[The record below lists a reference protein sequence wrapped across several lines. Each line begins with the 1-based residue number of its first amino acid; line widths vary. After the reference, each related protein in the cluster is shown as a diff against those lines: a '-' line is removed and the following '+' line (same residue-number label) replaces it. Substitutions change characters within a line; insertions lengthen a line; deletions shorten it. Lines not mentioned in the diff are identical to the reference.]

1 MRDRASVAIGAA
13 VGQERQR
20 RGWSLTELAARARL
34 SVGTVSGVEA
44 GRTTSFET
52 CARLAVALGLD
63 FEVALPSRR
72 RPDARPAS
80 DVVHAAMGE
89 HEARWLT
96 RRGFELAIDYPYQH
110 YQFAGRADLLAWTTE
125 PPAMLHIE
133 NRTRFPDLQ
142 SAAGS
147 FNAKRRYLAGALAV
161 HLGIPGFLSQTHVM
175 AGLWSAEVIHAV
187 RLRRASFLAL
197 CPDSDERLRS
207 WLRGQPPVRG
217 SSSTF
222 VLLDPLAQGRQART
236 IGMDRVLSGV
246 RPRVRGYAEAAQG
259 LQRARR

>member
-1 MRDRASVAIGAA
+1 MGVKRHLVQWLRDVA
-13 VGQERQR
+13 
-20 RGWSLTELAARARL
+20 TLA
-34 SVGTVSGVEA
+34 
-44 GRTTSFET
+44 
-52 CARLAVALGLD
+52 
-63 FEVALPSRR
+63 SRR
-72 RPDARPAS
+72 RRLARPPS
-80 DVVHAAMGE
+80 DLVHAAMGE
-89 HEARWLT
+89 LEARWLA
-96 RRGFELAIDYPYQH
+96 RHGFELAIDYPYQH

-125 PPAMLHIE
+125 PPALLHIE

-161 HLGIPGFLSQTHVM
+161 HLGIRGFLSQTHVL

-197 CPDSDERLRS
+197 CPDSDERLRW
-207 WLRGQPPVRG
+207 WLRGEPPVPG
-217 SSSTF
+217 NSSTF

-236 IGMDRVLSGV
+236 VGMDRVLSGV
-246 RPRVRGYAEAAQG
+246 RPRVRGYAEAAQE

>member
-1 MRDRASVAIGAA
+1 M
-13 VGQERQR
+13 
-20 RGWSLTELAARARL
+20 
-34 SVGTVSGVEA
+34 
-44 GRTTSFET
+44 TSFET
-52 CARLAVALGLD
+52 CARLAVALGLNL
-63 FEVALPSRR
+63 EVALSPRR
-72 RPDARPAS
+72 GRAARPAS
-80 DVVHAAMGE
+80 DLVHAAMGE
-89 HEARWLT
+89 LEARWLA

-125 PPAMLHIE
+125 PPTMLHIE

-161 HLGIPGFLSQTHVM
+161 HLGIRGFLSQTHVM

-207 WLRGQPPVRG
+207 WLQGEPPVG
-217 SSSTF
+217 GNSSTF

-236 IGMDRVLSGV
+236 VGLDRVLSGV
-246 RPRVRGYAEAAQG
+246 RPRVRGYAEAARE